1 MFVGMVVQ
9 RPLPSPLSFL
19 SSHFS
24 QSQPFLPSFALCHQS
39 LRLRVFVHCGIRST
53 LATLATSLALTL
65 SDRLLAKQ
73 SRTGLRCH
81 SLLNCVGVL
90 GHSASGFGL
99 EGLNTVRE
107 RILPRRNLPAAQL
120 RKFPSARK
128 TDADED
134 GDGRTVLIRKQTEA
148 IGRRRAARR
157 RRLGTLASVRVAAP
171 LCTPAECG
179 VRFFV
184 GKSVSAEFCR
194 KHVT

>member
-1 MFVGMVVQ
+1 MPSNRKFACVLPSLCLLVWWFSALC
-9 RPLPSPLSFL
+9 RPLSL
-19 SSHFS
+19 FS

-53 LATLATSLALTL
+53 LATLAAGLALTL

-134 GDGRTVLIRKQTEA
+134 GDGRTDGLN
-148 IGRRRAARR
+148 
-157 RRLGTLASVRVAAP
+157 
-171 LCTPAECG
+171 
-179 VRFFV
+179 
-184 GKSVSAEFCR
+184 
-194 KHVT
+194 